1 MIIAFPHAPP
11 HSGGPASFQK
21 RLEKKLMLDGHEIV
35 YSKTK
40 EKFDII
46 IVIGGTRKIFWLFK
60 NKIKGVPILLRLGG
74 INWIHRYQFSGFI
87 YSLKAE
93 LSNIL
98 THSIKVLSNHVIY
111 QSTYVKELW
120 KNKYFHDEE
129 NCSIIYNS
137 VDLKS
142 FSRQKVNFNQR
153 KSIIFVEGN
162 IDYSPFAVTVINF
175 IAEKYYKS
183 FSISVFGSF
192 EKKSNL
198 EKLSKRVNYYG
209 RIDQDRINKVFENCI
224 YIALDINPA
233 CPNTVIE
240 ALASGI
246 PVVGFK
252 SGAMEELVP
261 KECGR
266 LIALNG
272 VGLKVLPQDLERL
285 AENIDVIFQNWE
297 AFSQSARFFSEKKFD
312 VNYMYSE
319 YLKAIHSVMKKI

>member
-21 RLEKKLMLDGHEIV
+21 RLEKKLMLDGHQIV

-74 INWIHRYQFSGFI
+74 INWIHRYQFSGLI

-111 QSTYVKELW
+111 QSNYVKELW

-129 NCSIIYNS
+129 NCSIIHNS
-137 VDLKS
+137 VDLRTFTK
-142 FSRQKVNFNQR
+142 QKTTPNQK

-162 IDYSPFAVTVINF
+162 IDYSPFALTVINY
-175 IAEKYYKS
+175 IAEKYYKLYS
-183 FSISVFGSF
+183 VKVFGSF
-192 EKKSNL
+192 EKKKNFK
-198 EKLSKRVNYYG
+198 KLSNRVKYHG
-209 RIDQDRINKVFENCI
+209 RIDQNRIHKIFENSI
-224 YIALDINPA
+224 YVALDINPA

-246 PVVGFK
+246 PVVGFN
-252 SGAMEELVP
+252 SGSMEELVP
-261 KECGR
+261 EECGR
-266 LIALNG
+266 LVSLNG
-272 VGLKVLPQDLERL
+272 LGLKVSVQDLERL
-285 AENIDVIFQNWE
+285 VGNMDEIFNNWE
-297 AFSQSARFFSEKKFD
+297 IFSNNARIFSER
-312 VNYMYSE
+312 NYDINHMYNK
-319 YLKAIHSVMKKI
+319 YLKIIYSLLKKT